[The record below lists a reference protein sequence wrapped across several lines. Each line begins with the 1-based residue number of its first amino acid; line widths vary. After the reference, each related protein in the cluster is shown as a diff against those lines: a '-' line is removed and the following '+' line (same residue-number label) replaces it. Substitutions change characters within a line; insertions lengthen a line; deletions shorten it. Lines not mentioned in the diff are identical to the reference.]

1 MISNTVLHFDEG
13 ILLKESDSHA
23 TYKLKL
29 VDGTGTASLYPVF
42 PGIVVAKVDISSYQY
57 SPGIVKSRNALEINH
72 CWAGRVECRMKDG
85 CLQYVGEGDI
95 FLRLLQNH
103 CDNIELPLGYYQGLV
118 ITIDLDA
125 VPTQWESI
133 LPGMPNNICQTLERF
148 FLYDECFMIQS
159 KEQIKH
165 IFSGMYSAPGAAR
178 GAYYRLKIMELLLY
192 LYYFDPASEKQ
203 VRIYARQQV
212 EIVKQIQKHITEQLS
227 YRFTIEELAREYCI
241 STTALKKHFKDLYG
255 QSLAAF
261 MKEYR
266 IRKAAVLLCE
276 TEQSIADISVSVGY
290 ESQSKFTVAFKDIL
304 KVTPLEYRKNHRLR
318 KMGSQ

>member
-1 MISNTVLHFDEG
+1 MKLNTLSHFDEG
-13 ILLKESDSHA
+13 ILLEEKDSYA

-29 VDGTGTASLYPVF
+29 ADGDGTASVYPVF
-42 PGIVVAKVDISSYQY
+42 PGIEVVKLDISSYRY
-57 SPGIVKSRNALEINH
+57 TPAIVKAGNAVEINH
-72 CWAGRVECRMKDG
+72 CWAGRVEYRMKDG

-95 FLRLLQNH
+95 FLRHLQNH
-103 CDNIELPLGYYQGLV
+103 CNSIELPLGYYQGLV

-125 VPTQWESI
+125 APVQWENL
-133 LPGMPNNICQTLERF
+133 LPGMPGNICKTLEGF
-148 FLYDECFMIQS
+148 FLHDECFMIQS

-165 IFSGMYSAPGAAR
+165 IFSGMYSVPEEIR

-203 VRIYARQQV
+203 VRIYERQQV
-212 EIVKQIQKHITEQLS
+212 EVVKQIQKHITEQLS
-227 YRFTIEELAREYCI
+227 HRFTIEELAREYCI
-241 STTALKKHFKDLYG
+241 SATALKKHFKALYG

-276 TEQSIADISVSVGY
+276 TEQSIADISASVGY
-290 ESQSKFTVAFKDIL
+290 ESQSKFTVAFKDL
-304 KVTPLEYRKNHRLR
+304 MKVTPLEYRKIHRLSI
-318 KMGSQ
+318 MGR

>member
-1 MISNTVLHFDEG
+1 MTLNTILNFDEG
-13 ILLKESDSHA
+13 ILLEKSHDHA
-23 TYKLKL
+23 TYKLK
-29 VDGTGTASLYPVF
+29 VEGGDGTASVYSIF
-42 PGIVVAKVDISSYQY
+42 PGIEVAKVNISSYQY
-57 SPGIVKSRNALEINH
+57 SSGIVKSENAIEINH

-85 CLQYVGEGDI
+85 CFQYVGEGDI
-95 FLRLLQNH
+95 FLRHPQNH
-103 CDNIELPLGYYQGLV
+103 WDSIELPLGYYQGFV

-125 VPTQWESI
+125 APVQWESL
-133 LPGMPNNICQTLERF
+133 LPGMPNNICKTLKRF
-148 FLYDECFMIQS
+148 FLHDECFMIQS
-159 KEQIKH
+159 KGQIKH
-165 IFSGMYSAPGAAR
+165 IFSGMYSAPKAVR

-212 EIVKQIQKHITEQLS
+212 DIVKQIQKRITEQLS

-241 STTALKKHFKDLYG
+241 SSTALKKHFKDLYG

-276 TEQSIADISVSVGY
+276 TERSIADISISVGY
-290 ESQSKFTVAFKDIL
+290 ESQSKFTVAFKKL
-304 KVTPLEYRKNHRLR
+304 MKVTPLEYRKNHRLMR
-318 KMGSQ
+318 S